1 MKSELTSFDVAAVV
15 FELNHEIKNARI
27 RKIYQTDPTTLIF
40 KLHRPNE
47 PPFHLLVESGK
58 RINLTSYVL
67 QKPSRPPAFC
77 MALRKH
83 LENGRIT
90 DLTQLEFERI
100 VTIKIRKK
108 DGEFQLIVELFREGN
123 IVLVGPESKILQ
135 ALTYK
140 RMRDRN
146 VLRGELFQYAPSRAR
161 NPFRTSRKDFDEIR
175 DFGQLMIVK
184 ALTKFL
190 SIGGLYAEEILLR
203 TRISKETKSEA
214 LGKPELDKIFAQ
226 LQSILSPLTAGK
238 IQPCIVVGENS
249 KSVDV
254 TPIHLKRYEHLRA
267 KSYERFNDALDEF
280 YMETTLKTGMAQ
292 ATRKSEHQLAKL
304 QRVIDRQQKALED
317 SKGEITRNKK
327 LGQLISAHLGE
338 LQLLQQRIMSEKENG
353 KSWKQI
359 ISDLE
364 NEKALIPA
372 RYFQDLDSKHR
383 ILTVSL
389 RGSVIQIDLT
399 RSVQA
404 NAATFYEKAKKSQKK
419 LEGTKKAIHR
429 TRAKIEELQQQKQ
442 KIVEEPKLPPVRR
455 EKAWYEKFRWFQS
468 SDDQL
473 VIGGK
478 DATTNE
484 ILIKKHTESHDI
496 VFHADISGAPFV
508 IIKTEGK
515 RPSEQSLKE
524 AAQLAASYSRA
535 WKETLSTVG
544 VYWVH
549 PRQVSK
555 SPPSG
560 QYLKKG
566 SFIIRGTKNCIR
578 NVPLAVAVGVQIE
591 DHARIIGGPPEAIR
605 KHTSIY
611 VELVTGERKS
621 SDLAK
626 QVRGMLAEKAPK
638 DWRKQIL
645 RTPLEE
651 IQTFIPSGKGDIK
664 SA

>member
-1 MKSELTSFDVAAVV
+1 
-15 FELNHEIKNARI
+15 
-27 RKIYQTDPTTLIF
+27 
-40 KLHRPNE
+40 
-47 PPFHLLVESGK
+47 
-58 RINLTSYVL
+58 
-67 QKPSRPPAFC
+67 
-77 MALRKH
+77 
-83 LENGRIT
+83 
-90 DLTQLEFERI
+90 
-100 VTIKIRKK
+100 
-108 DGEFQLIVELFREGN
+108 
-123 IVLVGPESKILQ
+123 
-135 ALTYK
+135 
-140 RMRDRN
+140 
-146 VLRGELFQYAPSRAR
+146 
-161 NPFRTSRKDFDEIR
+161 
-175 DFGQLMIVK
+175 
-184 ALTKFL
+184 
-190 SIGGLYAEEILLR
+190 
-203 TRISKETKSEA
+203 
-214 LGKPELDKIFAQ
+214 
-226 LQSILSPLTAGK
+226 
-238 IQPCIVVGENS
+238 
-249 KSVDV
+249 
-254 TPIHLKRYEHLRA
+254 
-267 KSYERFNDALDEF
+267 
-280 YMETTLKTGMAQ
+280 
-292 ATRKSEHQLAKL
+292 
-304 QRVIDRQQKALED
+304 
-317 SKGEITRNKK
+317 
-327 LGQLISAHLGE
+327 
-338 LQLLQQRIMSEKENG
+338 G
-353 KSWKQI
+353 KSWKHI

-429 TRAKIEELQQQKQ
+429 TRAKIAELQQQKQ

-484 ILIKKHTESHDI
+484 ILIKKHTEPHDI

-566 SFIIRGTKNCIR
+566 SFIIRGTKNYIR
-578 NVPLAVAVGVQIE
+578 NVPLAVAIGVQIE
-591 DHARIIGGPPEAIR
+591 DHTRII
-605 KHTSIY
+605 
-611 VELVTGERKS
+611 
-621 SDLAK
+621 
-626 QVRGMLAEKAPK
+626 
-638 DWRKQIL
+638 
-645 RTPLEE
+645 
-651 IQTFIPSGKGDIK
+651 
-664 SA
+664 